1 MSDLALKVQGLA
13 KSFEMGGRTLPVLQ
27 GIDLEVA
34 VGERVAIVGQS
45 GSGKSTL
52 LNLIGGLDT
61 PSAGSVRVGDQRID
75 RLSSRALAA

>member
-1 MSDLALKVQGLA
+1 MSDLALKVQGLT

-45 GSGKSTL
+45 GSG
-52 LNLIGGLDT
+52 
-61 PSAGSVRVGDQRID
+61 
-75 RLSSRALAA
+75 